1 MRVKNI
7 IEEDVVNYKKTSMF
21 ISVCFCD
28 WKCCKEI
35 GADICLCQNSPA
47 YNSKI
52 REFDNERLVK
62 RYLKNKITEAV
73 VLGGF
78 EPFWDN
84 SWNEVLEFLKCFRSY
99 TQDDIVIYTGYYKNE
114 VEDKIEQLKE
124 LGNVVVKF
132 GRYRPN
138 QEPHRDEI
146 LGVELANDE
155 QHAERIC

>member
-7 IEEDVVNYKKTSMF
+7 IEDDIVNYRKTSMF
-21 ISVCFCD
+21 IGVCFCD

-47 YNSKI
+47 YNAKI
-52 REFDNERLVK
+52 REYSDEKIVK
-62 RYLKNKITEAV
+62 RYLRAKTMEAI

-84 SWNEVLEFLKCFRSY
+84 SWNEILSFLKCFRSY
-99 TQDDIVIYTGYYKNE
+99 TNDDIVIYTGYYKNE
-114 VEDKIEQLKE
+114 VLDKIEQLKE
-124 LGNVVVKF
+124 LGNVIVKF

-138 QEPHRDEI
+138 QKPHLDEV
-146 LGVELANDE
+146 LGVKLANDE
-155 QHAERIC
+155 QYAERI